1 MRSAAS
7 AIVAATL
14 LPAWAGHS
22 VFQHE
27 QDLCSLRIYALQDTL
42 RVSSQLFR
50 TSVVLGLIDLWA
62 TVQVLQSGYHVV
74 SDTQAQSFI

>member
-7 AIVAATL
+7 AIVAVTL

-22 VFQHE
+22 VFQYE
-27 QDLCSLRIYALQDTL
+27 QDLCSLRIYTLQDTL

-62 TVQVLQSGYHVV
+62 TVQVLQSGY
-74 SDTQAQSFI
+74 QAQSNVERSE